1 MSGGGGVDFFL
12 TFLLYLGS
20 QKVSGGGR
28 GGGEGEDEEKRKNGI
43 GEEGKVREDCINPPE
58 LSEMKVNKKEE
69 EKE

>member
-1 MSGGGGVDFFL
+1 MDFFL
-12 TFLLYLGS
+12 TFLLDLGS
-20 QKVSGGGR
+20 QKVSGG
-28 GGGEGEDEEKRKNGI
+28 GEDEEKRKNGI

>member
-1 MSGGGGVDFFL
+1 MAG
-12 TFLLYLGS
+12 
-20 QKVSGGGR
+20 